1 MKKRITVIVA
11 VMMSFMML
19 SACAAPAAPAAPA
32 GGGAPAETAA
42 DAGDLGDPVN
52 IRLGHVQNEN
62 DIWHLASVR
71 FQEEVERLSGGNI
84 TVTIFPNSTLG
95 GDRDMGEGMQIGVV
109 DMALIAGVL
118 GVFEPTVLLLELPY
132 LFESQDE
139 FDRVI
144 HGASGAEIAQNVLN
158 SSGIRILNWWNRGS
172 RQVTSNR
179 PINTLD
185 DIQGLVIRVPEI
197 AAMVTTWNVMG
208 ASPTP
213 MAWAEV
219 YTGLEQGVIE
229 AQENP
234 IPFIYS
240 GRIHEV
246 QNYIALTNHKY
257 EYVTMSMSEL
267 FWQGLTPAQQEII
280 IEAAN
285 IATEYQN
292 YRVAE
297 LTDEFLASMVADGIT
312 VTNPDIAGISAVART
327 AHEPFAQTIDIDL
340 FNRIMTELGR

>member
-1 MKKRITVIVA
+1 MKKRVLSVISVLL
-11 VMMSFMML
+11 VMAML
-19 SACAAPAAPAAPA
+19 IGCTPATTTDPGTPGDPPA
-32 GGGAPAETAA
+32 GAAE
-42 DAGDLGDPVN
+42 VN
-52 IRLGHVQNEN
+52 IRLGHIQSEI

-71 FQEEVERLSGGNI
+71 FQEEVERLSEGTM
-84 TVTIFPNSTLG
+84 TVTIFPNATLG
-95 GDRDMGEGMQIGVV
+95 GDRDMGEGMQIGTV

-132 LFESQDE
+132 LFNSQAE
-139 FDRVI
+139 FDKII
-144 HGASGAEIAQNVLN
+144 HGEAGAEIAENVLN

-179 PINTLD
+179 PINTIE

-197 AAMVTTWNVMG
+197 TAMVETWRVMG

-246 QNYIALTNHKY
+246 QNYIAMTNHKY
-257 EYVTMSMSEL
+257 EYVTMSASEL
-267 FWQGLTPAQQEII
+267 FWQGLTAEQQGII
-280 IEAAN
+280 IEAAQ
-285 IATEYQN
+285 IATAYQN
-292 YRVAE
+292 EQVVHLTNDLLEIMVAE
-297 LTDEFLASMVADGIT
+297 GIT

-340 FNRIMTELGR
+340 FNRIMAELGR